1 MTHRELTVKFAQS
14 FAALALC
21 ALTAAA
27 SAAPTFPVTVNVTV
41 RDFRGGAG
49 GHTDFDNNGING
61 LQTGMVKTTLD
72 ADGKP
77 IYNLGGGNTN
87 ASGQIASAASFAN
100 WYRDCDP
107 TKPTTHCVQ
116 AYPVPITATVD
127 ADTLV
132 LTYLNNAYFP
142 LDTLAPVNVR
152 DVSNAHNYHFTS
164 ELTLLLNYDKSTGS
178 DPVSKNSFSFTG
190 DDDVWVFINGQL
202 VLDLGGI
209 HGASTAS
216 FDLDTLAAGLGID
229 DGEDYVFK
237 LFHAERHTTESTLRI
252 TSALGRPRNEVPE
265 PGVLALAGLAL
276 AGAAWARRQ
285 RRA

>member
-1 MTHRELTVKFAQS
+1 MKFAHS

-21 ALTAAA
+21 SLAAIA

-77 IYNLGGGNTN
+77 VYNLGGGNTN
-87 ASGQIASAASFAN
+87 ASGQIASAASFAS

-116 AYPVPITATVD
+116 AYTVPITATVD
-127 ADTLV
+127 ASTLV

-142 LDTLAPVNVR
+142 LDGLAPLNVR
-152 DVSNAHNYHFTS
+152 DVSSAHNYHFTS
-164 ELTLLLNYDKSTGS
+164 ELTLLLNYDKSKPT
-178 DPVSKNSFSFTG
+178 DPTIKNSFSFTG
-190 DDDVWVFINGQL
+190 DDDVWVFINGKL

-209 HGASTAS
+209 HGADTKA
-216 FDLDTLAAGLGID
+216 FDLDNLAAGLGIN
-229 DGEDYVFK
+229 DGDDYVFK

>member
-1 MTHRELTVKFAQS
+1 MKFAHS
-14 FAALALC
+14 LAAAALC
-21 ALTAAA
+21 ALSTLA

-41 RDFRGGAG
+41 RDFRGGPG
-49 GHTDFDNNGING
+49 GHTDFDNSGING
-61 LQTGMVKTTLD
+61 VQTGMVKSTLD
-72 ADGKP
+72 AEGKP
-77 IYNLGGGNTN
+77 IYNLGGGNNN

-116 AYPVPITATVD
+116 AYTVPITATVD

-132 LTYLNNAYFP
+132 LTYLNDAYFP
-142 LDTLAPVNVR
+142 LDTLTSNSVW
-152 DVSNAHNYHFTS
+152 DVSKAHNYHFTS
-164 ELTLLLNYDKSTGS
+164 ELTLLLNYDKSKPT
-178 DPVSKNSFSFTG
+178 DPAVKNSFSFTG

-209 HGASTAS
+209 HGAAS
-216 FDLDTLAAGLGID
+216 AAFDLDTLAAGLGID

-237 LFHAERHTTESTLRI
+237 LFHAERHTTQSTLRI

-265 PGVLALAGLAL
+265 PGAFALAGLAL
-276 AGAAWARRQ
+276 LGAGWARRQ